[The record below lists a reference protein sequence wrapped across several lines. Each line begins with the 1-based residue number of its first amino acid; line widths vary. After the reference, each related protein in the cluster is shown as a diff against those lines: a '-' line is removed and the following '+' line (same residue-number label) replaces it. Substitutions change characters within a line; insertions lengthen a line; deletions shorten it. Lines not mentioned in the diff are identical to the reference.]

1 MNYRVAI
8 VHDYLNQM
16 GGAERVVGVMHK
28 LFPDAPIYTTIVDRE
43 KLLPEFHDAEIVT
56 TWMQRIPNI
65 LRDFKLYF
73 WLYPFAV
80 RSMNLRNYDIII
92 SSSSAYAKGIRK
104 PEHAVHLCYCHS
116 PMRFAWNFDG
126 YIENVKV
133 SRFRKTAAK
142 WLTLPLRMWDKSNS
156 KQVDSLVANSS
167 VVKERINKYYG
178 LESTVIYPPVEVE
191 RFTVSNEGPED
202 YYLIVSRLV
211 SYKKI
216 DIAVEACS
224 LLGRKLVIIGDG
236 DDRRRLEAMAGPTV
250 QFLGRMSDEE
260 VVRYMQRCRALL
272 FPGLEDFGITPL
284 EANACGRPVIAFQ
297 AGGALDTIKPGL
309 NGMFFKNQS
318 AGSLMVALQNFDGM
332 KWEPQRIRE
341 HAETFNERFFIERL
355 LSSLQGAI
363 DPLGSNLKH
372 YGMEAGIHLGR

>member
-1 MNYRVAI
+1 MNYRIAI

-28 LFPDAPIYTTIVDRE
+28 LFPEAPIYTTIVDRE
-43 KLLPEFHDAEIVT
+43 KLLPELRDANVVT
-56 TWMQRIPNI
+56 TWMQHIPNI

-80 RSMNLRNYDIII
+80 RSMKLQEYDIII

-104 PEHAVHLCYCHS
+104 PGHAVHLCYCHS

-133 SRFRKTAAK
+133 SRMRKIAAK
-142 WLTLPLRMWDKSNS
+142 WLTFPLRIWDKSNS
-156 KQVDSLVANSS
+156 KQVDRLIANSS
-167 VVKERINKYYG
+167 VVKERINKFYG
-178 LESTVIYPPVEVE
+178 LESSVIYPPVEVE
-191 RFTVSNEGPED
+191 RFSVSSEAPED
-202 YYLIVSRLV
+202 YFLIVSRLV

-216 DIAVEACS
+216 DIAIEACS
-224 LLGRKLVIIGDG
+224 RLGRKLLIVGDG
-236 DDRRRLEAMAGPTV
+236 DDRERLEAMAGPNV
-250 QFLGRMSDEE
+250 QFLGRRSDEE
-260 VVRYMQRCRALL
+260 VVRYMQRCQALL

-297 AGGALDTIKPGL
+297 AGGALDTIKSGL
-309 NGMFFKNQS
+309 NGLFFKVQN
-318 AGSLMVALQNFDGM
+318 AESLIEALQAFDRQQ
-332 KWEPQRIRE
+332 WDPQLIRD

-355 LSSLQGAI
+355 LSSLQSAI

-372 YGMEAGIHLGR
+372 YGVEAGIHFGR

>member
-1 MNYRVAI
+1 MNYRIAI

-43 KLLPEFHDAEIVT
+43 KLLPELKDAHIVT
-56 TWMQRIPNI
+56 TWMQHIPNI

-73 WLYPFAV
+73 WLYPLAV
-80 RSMNLRNYDIII
+80 RSMKLKNYDIII

-104 PEHAVHLCYCHS
+104 PDHAVHLCYCHS
-116 PMRFAWNFDG
+116 PMRFAWNFEG
-126 YIENVKV
+126 YIENVRV
-133 SRFRKTAAK
+133 SRLRKLAAK
-142 WLTLPLRMWDKSNS
+142 CLTYPLRVWDKTNS
-156 KQVDSLVANSS
+156 KHVDRLVANSS
-167 VVKERINKYYG
+167 IVKDRISKFYG
-178 LESTVIYPPVEVE
+178 LESTVIFPPVEIE
-191 RFTVSNEGPED
+191 RFSIGTGKQED
-202 YYLIVSRLV
+202 YFLIVSRLV

-224 LLGRKLVIIGDG
+224 RLGLKLVVIGDG
-236 DDRRRLEAMAGPTV
+236 DDRQRLEAMAGPTV
-250 QFLGRMSDEE
+250 QFLGRRSDEE
-260 VVRYMQRCRALL
+260 VVHYMQKCRALL

-309 NGMFFKNQS
+309 NGMFFNNQT
-318 AGSLMVALQNFDGM
+318 AGSLMVALQNFNGI
-332 KWEPQRIRE
+332 KWDSQRIRE
-341 HAETFNERFFIERL
+341 YAETFNESYFIERI

-363 DPLGSNLKH
+363 DPLGNGLKH
-372 YGMEAGIHLGR
+372 YGVEAGLPIGR

>member
-1 MNYRVAI
+1 MNYRIAI

-28 LFPDAPIYTTIVDRE
+28 LFPEAPVFTTIVDRD
-43 KLLPEFHDAEIVT
+43 KLLPELRDAEIKT
-56 TWMQRIPNI
+56 TWMQHIPNI

-80 RSMNLRNYDIII
+80 RSINLKNYDIII

-104 PEHAVHLCYCHS
+104 PKHAVHVCYCHS

-126 YIENVKV
+126 YMENVKV
-133 SRFRKTAAK
+133 SRLRKMAAK
-142 WLTLPLRMWDKSNS
+142 WLTLPLRLWDKSNS
-156 KQVDSLVANSS
+156 KHVDRLIANSS
-167 VVKERINKYYG
+167 IVKERIGKFYG
-178 LESTVIYPPVEVE
+178 MESTIIYPPVEVE
-191 RFTVSNEGPED
+191 RFSVSKEEPGD
-202 YYLIVSRLV
+202 YFLVVSRLA

-216 DIAVEACS
+216 DLAIEACS
-224 LLGRKLVIIGDG
+224 RLGRKLLIIGDG
-236 DDRRRLEAMAGPTV
+236 DDRKRLEELAGPSV
-250 QFLGRMSDEE
+250 QFLGRRSDEE
-260 VVRYMQRCRALL
+260 VVRYMQGCRALL

-309 NGMFFKNQS
+309 NGLFFSEQS
-318 AGSLMVALQNFDGM
+318 AEDLAEAITTFD
-332 KWEPQRIRE
+332 KQQWNPHLIRE
-341 HAETFNERFFIERL
+341 HAETFNERFFIENL

-363 DPLGSNLKH
+363 DPLGSSLKH
-372 YGMEAGIHLGR
+372 YGVEAGIHFGR

>member
-8 VHDYLNQM
+8 VHDYMNQM

-28 LFPDAPIYTTIVDRE
+28 LFPEAPIYTTIVDRE
-43 KLLPEFHDAEIVT
+43 KLLPEFHDAKIVT

-80 RSMNLRNYDIII
+80 RSMNLKNYDIII

-116 PMRFAWNFDG
+116 PMRFAWNFDD
-126 YIENVKV
+126 YIENVRV

-142 WLTLPLRMWDKSNS
+142 WLTFPLRIWDKSNS
-156 KQVDSLVANSS
+156 KKVDRMVANSS
-167 VVKERINKYYG
+167 IVKERIKKNYG
-178 LESTVIYPPVEVE
+178 LESTVIYPPVEVG
-191 RFTVSNEGPED
+191 RFTVSQEESQD

-224 LLGRKLVIIGDG
+224 RLGRKLLIIGDG
-236 DDRRRLEAMAGPTV
+236 DDRERLEAMAGSTV
-250 QFLGRMSDEE
+250 QFLGRRSDEE

-297 AGGALDTIKPGL
+297 AGGALDTIKSGL

-332 KWEPQRIRE
+332 KWDPQLIRE
-341 HAETFNERFFIERL
+341 HAESFNERFFIERL
-355 LSSLQGAI
+355 LSSLQSAI
-363 DPLGSNLKH
+363 DPHGSNLKH
-372 YGMEAGIHLGR
+372 YGVEAGVHFGR

>member
-1 MNYRVAI
+1 MNYRIAI

-16 GGAERVVGVMHK
+16 GGAERVVGVIHK
-28 LFPDAPIYTTIVDRE
+28 LFPEAPIYTTIVDRE
-43 KLLPEFHDAEIVT
+43 KLLPELRNADIRS

-80 RSMNLRNYDIII
+80 RSMDFENYDIII

-104 PEHAVHLCYCHS
+104 PDQAVHLCYCHS

-133 SRFRKTAAK
+133 SRFRKIAAK
-142 WLTLPLRMWDKSNS
+142 WLTFPLRLWDKANS
-156 KQVDSLVANSS
+156 KQVDRLIANSS
-167 VVKERINKYYG
+167 VVKERIRKYYG
-178 LESTVIYPPVEVE
+178 LESSVIYPPVEVE
-191 RFTVSNEGPED
+191 RFSISEEAPGD
-202 YYLIVSRLV
+202 YFLIVSRLV

-216 DIAVEACS
+216 DIAIEACS
-224 LLGRKLVIIGDG
+224 RLGRKLLIVGDG
-236 DDRRRLEAMAGPTV
+236 DDRKRLEAMAGPTV
-250 QFLGRMSDEE
+250 QFLGRRSDEE
-260 VVRYMQRCRALL
+260 VTRYMQGCRALL

-309 NGMFFKNQS
+309 NGLFFKQQN
-318 AGSLMVALQNFDGM
+318 AGDLIEALQTFEQQQWN
-332 KWEPQRIRE
+332 PQLIRE
-341 HAETFNERFFIERL
+341 HAETFNERYFIERL
-355 LSSLQGAI
+355 LSSLQSAI
-363 DPLGSNLKH
+363 DPMGSSIKH
-372 YGMEAGIHLGR
+372 YGVGAGIHFGG